1 MSCAKA
7 AAIGDRLAVGG
18 NEEPS
23 LRLGPSTALGS
34 DEHVG
39 ESGEG
44 VDGGCAAKLLANWMG
59 DGKNKLVLSIVGEET
74 PVHILLEWSCHY
86 SDDILQKWTVD

>member
-1 MSCAKA
+1 V

-18 NEEPS
+18 NEKPS
-23 LRLGPSTALGS
+23 LRLGPSMALGS

-44 VDGGCAAKLLANWMG
+44 GDGSCAAKLLANWMAM
-59 DGKNKLVLSIVGEET
+59 GKIS
-74 PVHILLEWSCHY
+74 S
-86 SDDILQKWTVD
+86 SLQSLAKAPLCIFY

>member
-23 LRLGPSTALGS
+23 LRLGLSMALGS

-39 ESGEG
+39 ESGG
-44 VDGGCAAKLLANWMG
+44 VDGDCAAKLLANWIS
-59 DGKNKLVLSIVGEET
+59 DGKNKLVPLIVGEGT
-74 PVHILLEWSCHY
+74 PVHILLESFCT
-86 SDDILQKWTVD
+86 LL

>member
-23 LRLGPSTALGS
+23 FRLGPSMALGS

-44 VDGGCAAKLLANWMG
+44 VDGGCTAKLLANWTAMG
-59 DGKNKLVLSIVGEET
+59 KISSSLRSLAKESPCIF
-74 PVHILLEWSCHY
+74 Y
-86 SDDILQKWTVD
+86 

>member
-7 AAIGDRLAVGG
+7 AAIGDRLVVGG

-23 LRLGPSTALGS
+23 LRLGPSIALGS

-44 VDGGCAAKLLANWMG
+44 LDGGCAAKLLAN
-59 DGKNKLVLSIVGEET
+59 
-74 PVHILLEWSCHY
+74 
-86 SDDILQKWTVD
+86 

>member
-23 LRLGPSTALGS
+23 LRLGPSMALGS

-39 ESGEG
+39 ESEG
-44 VDGGCAAKLLANWMG
+44 N
-59 DGKNKLVLSIVGEET
+59 
-74 PVHILLEWSCHY
+74 
-86 SDDILQKWTVD
+86 

>member
-23 LRLGPSTALGS
+23 LRLGLSMALGS

-39 ESGEG
+39 ESEEG
-44 VDGGCAAKLLANWMG
+44 VDGDCAAKLLANWIAMG
-59 DGKNKLVLSIVGEET
+59 KISSSL
-74 PVHILLEWSCHY
+74 
-86 SDDILQKWTVD
+86 